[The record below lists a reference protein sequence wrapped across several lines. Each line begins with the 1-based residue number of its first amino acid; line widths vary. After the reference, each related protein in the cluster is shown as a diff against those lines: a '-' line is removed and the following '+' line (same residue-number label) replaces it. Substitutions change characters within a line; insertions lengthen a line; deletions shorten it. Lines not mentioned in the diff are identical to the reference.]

1 MDGKQAAA
9 GNVTTDLEV
18 KSMGKQ
24 VAAGEQHEQLPLEE
38 FPAGA
43 LATASVGIS
52 LTVNMGNYESV
63 KVSVNVNLPTEPKNM
78 DAALERAKDTAG
90 QYLLATALP
99 EAEEAFEKYRKN
111 RQAGRTGF

>member
-1 MDGKQAAA
+1 MEVRTKGKP
-9 GNVTTDLEV
+9 
-18 KSMGKQ
+18 
-24 VAAGEQHEQLPLEE
+24 VAQGEQHEQLPFEE

-52 LTVNMGNYESV
+52 LTVNKGNYESV
-63 KVSVNVNLPTEPKNM
+63 KVSVNVNLPTEPKNLN
-78 DAALERAKDTAG
+78 AALEKAKDTAG

-111 RQAGRTGF
+111 RQSGHTGF

>member
-9 GNVTTDLEV
+9 GNITTDLEV
-18 KSMGKQ
+18 KHMGKQ
-24 VAAGEQHEQLPLEE
+24 VAQGEIHEQLPFQDL
-38 FPAGA
+38 PAGA
-43 LATASVGIS
+43 LATASVGLS

-63 KVSVNVNLPTEPKNM
+63 KVSVNVNLPTEPKDLN
-78 DAALERAKDTAG
+78 AALEKAKDTAG

-111 RQAGRTGF
+111 RQSGRTGF